1 MSNKTVMFV
10 AVVSLLLS
18 VSGWG
23 MFLREKARQEEMKEK
38 LADYVL
44 AQVEERKK
52 MEESIKDQLRQKK
65 QEQEVVMQLEYERQL
80 QDTIN
85 NQLKQYEQDR
95 EEFINRRFDDFR
107 SWTGGLVKQ
116 ELSAFSGSIKKP
128 LMEKLREYG
137 QLAEETAAVQSAAL
151 EKRMAAYKEELGISL
166 RSAIEEVKEE
176 MRQEFARQRAEARA
190 AFAKQKEELDRELR
204 HTGETGAV
212 NAPGAAAN
220 RE

>member
-1 MSNKTVMFV
+1 MGNKTVMSI
-10 AVVSLLLS
+10 AVISLLLS

-23 MFLREKARQEEMKEK
+23 MFIREKARQEEMKEK

-85 NQLKQYEQDR
+85 NQLKQYERDR
-95 EEFINRRFDDFR
+95 EEFLNRRFDDFR

-116 ELSAFSGSIKKP
+116 ELSAFSGSLRKP
-128 LMEKLREYG
+128 VMEKLREYG
-137 QLAEETAAVQSAAL
+137 QLAEENAVAQNAKL
-151 EKRMAAYKEELGISL
+151 ERRMSAYKEELGISL

-176 MRQEFARQRAEARA
+176 MRQEFSRQRAEARA
-190 AFAKQKEELDRELR
+190 ALLKQKEELDRTLQR
-204 HTGETGAV
+204 GVGAGAPNPPETLV
-212 NAPGAAAN
+212 N

>member
-1 MSNKTVMFV
+1 MGNKTVMSI
-10 AVVSLLLS
+10 AVISLLLS

-23 MFLREKARQEEMKEK
+23 MFIREKARQEEMKEK

-85 NQLKQYEQDR
+85 NQLKQYERDR
-95 EEFINRRFDDFR
+95 EEFLNRRFDDFR

-116 ELSAFSGSIKKP
+116 ELSAFSGSLRKP
-128 LMEKLREYG
+128 VMEKLREYG
-137 QLAEETAAVQSAAL
+137 QLAEENAVAQNAKL
-151 EKRMAAYKEELGISL
+151 ERRMSAYKEELGISL

-176 MRQEFARQRAEARA
+176 MRQEFSRQRAEARA
-190 AFAKQKEELDRELR
+190 ALLKQKEELDRTLQR
-204 HTGETGAV
+204 GGEAGAV
-212 NAPGAAAN
+212 NVPGTAAN